1 MDAADRSMDA
11 YWRRALRLTVIL
23 LVIWFVV
30 GYVLAILLAPVLNR
44 FSLLGGPLGFW
55 VAQNGAIYCFWVLV
69 FVYARRMN
77 RLDREF
83 GVQDDE
89 D

>member
-1 MDAADRSMDA
+1 MDA
-11 YWRRALRLTVIL
+11 YWQRVLRLTAIL
-23 LVIWFVV
+23 LVVWFVV
-30 GYVLAILLAPVLNR
+30 GYVLAILFAPVLNR
-44 FSLLGGPLGFW
+44 ISFLGGPLGFW

-69 FVYARRMN
+69 FLYALMMN

-83 GVQDDE
+83 GVHDDE